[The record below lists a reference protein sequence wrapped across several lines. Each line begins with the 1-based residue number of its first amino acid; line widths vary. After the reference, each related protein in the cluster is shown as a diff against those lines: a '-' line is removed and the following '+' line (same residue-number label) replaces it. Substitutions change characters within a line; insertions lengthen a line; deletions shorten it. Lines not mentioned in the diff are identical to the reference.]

1 MKRHGPGQA
10 AFSAFLALILATLA
24 CAGGTTAPTAAP
36 TRAAAT
42 VAPPTAAVA
51 TSGATAEVSATPA
64 ATATGG
70 AATAAATASV
80 APTEAAQA
88 TDTEAATT
96 AAPTEAPA
104 ATATKVLSGKMDVGQ
119 LTSYVDSLKYYRLV
133 GLVTNGTDKPV
144 DNIVLAVQLADAS
157 GKTVLKDDSGN
168 PTSTVTINTMLGALG
183 SGESSP
189 FEFYMD
195 SGGADTSGWK
205 PKITV
210 ASSDALDTLDRATI
224 GVENNLT
231 TTDSAG
237 DVWLT
242 GELVNH
248 SDQPAQIND
257 LAGAAA
263 PDANTIA
270 AASTA
275 SAVSRLL
282 APAGD
287 KFGLDRTP
295 FEIKLVG
302 PIPSGA
308 AAQFYIDAVLAQP
321 DTLQSTDGLKL
332 KLETAYVTSS
342 DHVSVI
348 ATISNSG
355 TETVTSRAVA
365 GLYDAQGRVL
375 DAAYEDTTFDIPPGA
390 ASQAIVYYFGSVN
403 GNSDL
408 IGKVVSYTAQID
420 PYWTFS
426 VSHGVVSLKAT
437 KVTTETNGSTVTIK
451 GTIVNTT
458 KQTLDNPQ
466 VIVLARDASGKI
478 VAGDWTG
485 ASGSSTFAAGA
496 QTTFSLDL
504 DLPKDADASQL
515 TYDVQVQSQVNQ

>member
-24 CAGGTTAPTAAP
+24 CAGGATAPTAAP

-42 VAPPTAAVA
+42 VAPPTVTTATSAATAAV
-51 TSGATAEVSATPA
+51 TATPA
-64 ATATGG
+64 V
-70 AATAAATASV
+70 AATAAATSAATASV
-80 APTEAAQA
+80 APTGAAQA
-88 TDTEAATT
+88 TNTQAATG

-104 ATATKVLSGKMDVGQ
+104 ATATKVLSGKLDVGQ
-119 LTSYVDSLKYYRLV
+119 LTSYVDGVKYYRVV

-168 PTSTVTINTMLGALG
+168 PTSTVTINPMLGALG

-189 FEFYMD
+189 FEFFMD

-205 PKITV
+205 SKITV

-231 TTDSAG
+231 TTDSSG

-257 LAGAAA
+257 LAGAAV
-263 PDANTIA
+263 PDVNTIA

-302 PIPSGA
+302 PVPSGA

-321 DTLQSTDGLKL
+321 DTLQSTTGLQL

-365 GLYDAQGRVL
+365 GLYDAQGRVI

-390 ASQAIVYYFGSVN
+390 SSQAIVYYFGSVN

-466 VIVLARDASGKI
+466 VIVLARGASGKI

-485 ASGSSTFAAGA
+485 ASGSNTLAAGA